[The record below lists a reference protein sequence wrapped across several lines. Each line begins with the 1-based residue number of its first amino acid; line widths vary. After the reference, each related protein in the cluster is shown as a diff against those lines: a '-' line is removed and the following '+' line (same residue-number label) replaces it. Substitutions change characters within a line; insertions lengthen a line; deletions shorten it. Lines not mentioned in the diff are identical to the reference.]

1 MLTLVIAGAAALLTF
16 LLIAFVFNAIAA
28 ILPSLVVL
36 AVTYFLIARRLQ
48 KGMEKLAL
56 KAQAELQKGRI
67 DAAIGVFETIKTRYG
82 KWQLFTNSMIDGQIG
97 GIYYMRQ
104 DFDKAKPY
112 LEKAFIRHWVAR
124 AMLAVICFKKRD
136 YKAMDKHFEK
146 AAAYSPKQGLLWS
159 LWAYC
164 HYRLGHVDR
173 AIAILLEG
181 KKKLGDADS
190 KLNANLLSL
199 QNEKKMKM
207 RGYGDQWYQFML
219 EIPPQMVQAQTRRV
233 KFVNR

>member
-1 MLTLVIAGAAALLTF
+1 MLTIIIAVAAALATF
-16 LLIAFVFNAIAA
+16 ALVTVLFSAIAA
-28 ILPSLVVL
+28 ILPAIAVFG
-36 AVTYFLIARRLQ
+36 VTYFLIARRLQ
-48 KGMEKLAL
+48 KGMEAL
-56 KAQAELQKGRI
+56 IMRAQGELQKGRF
-67 DAAIGVFETIKTRYG
+67 DAAIGIFETIKARYG
-82 KWQLFTNSMIDGQIG
+82 RWQLFTSSMIDGQIG
-97 GIYYMRQ
+97 GIYYVRQ

-112 LEKAFIRHWVAR
+112 LERAFVRHWVAR

-136 YKAMDKHFEK
+136 YKAMDKNFEK

-207 RGYGDQWYQFML
+207 RGYGEQWYQFML
-219 EIPPQMVQAQTRRV
+219 EMPPQMVQAQTRRV